1 MTTVTAVALPAVRTP
16 FLECCVMKS
25 APLMPPELSSEL
37 PPELLTIE
45 RPWPLPGGACLP
57 DTPEARL
64 RLAAA
69 TSMASTLAQ
78 ELNQPLTAAAS
89 SLAACAR
96 RLRKLGD
103 DFADIRAML
112 DHASQ
117 ETLKAGDIVRRTR
130 NFVVSGRI
138 SADRENLR
146 TMVER
151 AILMLGERRDAVGL
165 TTEVPLDLFVQADRI
180 PLEQALTNLLLNAC
194 VALAGRADGWI
205 ELDAARTGDG
215 QILLAVSD
223 NGPGLVA
230 PAEDGVAQT
239 ANAPDF
245 GLAVTRLIVEAH
257 GGTLEAATRPAGG
270 ARFEVTLPAA

>member
-1 MTTVTAVALPAVRTP
+1 
-16 FLECCVMKS
+16 MKS
-25 APLMPPELSSEL
+25 APLMPPELPQEL
-37 PPELLTIE
+37 PTIE
-45 RPWPLPGGACLP
+45 RLWPLPGGACLP

-89 SLAACAR
+89 ALAACAR

-103 DFADIRAML
+103 DFADVRAIL
-112 DHASQ
+112 DHAGQ

-146 TMVER
+146 YMVER

-194 VALAGRADGWI
+194 AALEGRADGWI
-205 ELDAARTGDG
+205 ELTAVRAGDG
-215 QILLAVSD
+215 RILFAVED
-223 NGPGLVA
+223 NGPGLGA
-230 PAEDGVAQT
+230 PAPDGEG
-239 ANAPDF
+239 PGF
-245 GLAVTRLIVEAH
+245 GLAVARLIIEAH
-257 GGTLEAATRPAGG
+257 GGTLRAANRAEGG
-270 ARFEVTLPAA
+270 ARVEVALPAAD